1 MTGVDVPIVGATAK
15 LKNLTYLNEAEVF
28 VRTQVPMVLAAV
40 LTFVAL
46 VEAAEIREWK
56 TLNPV
61 VVTMFALTV
70 PVTVAD

>member
-61 VVTMFALTV
+61 VVTMFALTA
-70 PVTVAD
+70 PVTD